1 MKKMLTPLTMKNL
14 PLYAMKNMLPLFA
27 TKRMTA
33 FAISTVMIGIATHA
47 ATFEKATTLTNGRYI
62 LVINENGTPKIATP
76 TLSGSTYGT
85 MPLIAAAAESAT
97 YPEVSPQSAALP
109 KSASSSQS
117 ADFHEPAVR
126 AQSATLPSLITA
138 DEAYAFTITVSGSTL
153 TIQDDE
159 SNYYGMAS
167 GHHLSIFMLYDA
179 ENDGCSYTYAINPST
194 AAVTLT
200 NLANPSCIL
209 CQTPSSKAAAP
220 SLPTQADSLS
230 LSTKSDSLN
239 LPSQYDS
246 SCLSAK
252 AGASDISAEAA
263 ASWNN
268 YLAPAQSPTTYNL
281 PTLYRQTDNAT
292 ITEIPADST
301 ADDPTDPADSSNRAP
316 VTYYNLQGQR
326 IPAPIPG
333 LYLRLQGTKVENAA
347 PASSGRRCRL
357 PRLATEDVCSWG
369 SVPRAIARGKGARGG
384 ACPAAMAG
392 NYFSSDDLNF

>member
-1 MKKMLTPLTMKNL
+1 ML
-14 PLYAMKNMLPLFA
+14 
-27 TKRMTA
+27 
-33 FAISTVMIGIATHA
+33 VGIVTNA

-167 GHHLSIFMLYDA
+167 GHHLTIFMLYDA
-179 ENDGCSYTYAINPST
+179 ENDGCSYTYALNPST

-209 CQTPSSKAAAP
+209 CQTPSSKTA
-220 SLPTQADSLS
+220 
-230 LSTKSDSLN
+230 
-239 LPSQYDS
+239 
-246 SCLSAK
+246 
-252 AGASDISAEAA
+252 ASDISAEAA

-281 PTLYRQTDNAT
+281 PTLYRQTDNAA
-292 ITEIPADST
+292 ITEIPADSAA
-301 ADDPTDPADSSNRAP
+301 ADAADSAADYANRAP

-326 IPAPIPG
+326 LPAPIPG
-333 LYLRLQGTKVENAA
+333 LYLRLQGTKVEKV
-347 PASSGRRCRL
+347 
-357 PRLATEDVCSWG
+357 AT
-369 SVPRAIARGKGARGG
+369 R
-384 ACPAAMAG
+384 
-392 NYFSSDDLNF
+392 

>member
-1 MKKMLTPLTMKNL
+1 
-14 PLYAMKNMLPLFA
+14 
-27 TKRMTA
+27 
-33 FAISTVMIGIATHA
+33 MIGIATHA

-85 MPLIAAAAESAT
+85 MPLIAAAAESAS
-97 YPEVSPQSAALP
+97 YPEVGPQSSALPESATIQLSADLPESAVRPQSAALP
-109 KSASSSQS
+109 A
-117 ADFHEPAVR
+117 
-126 AQSATLPSLITA
+126 LITA
-138 DEAYAFTITVSGSTL
+138 AETYAFTVTVNGSTL

-209 CQTPSSKAAAP
+209 CQTPSSKAASP
-220 SLPTQADSLS
+220 
-230 LSTKSDSLN
+230 N

-246 SCLSAK
+246 SSLSAK
-252 AGASDISAEAA
+252 ATASNISAEAA

-281 PTLYRQTDNAT
+281 PTLYRQTDNAA
-292 ITEIPADST
+292 ITEIPADSA

-333 LYLRLQGTKVENAA
+333 LYLRLKGTKVEKVAA
-347 PASSGRRCRL
+347 R
-357 PRLATEDVCSWG
+357 
-369 SVPRAIARGKGARGG
+369 
-384 ACPAAMAG
+384 
-392 NYFSSDDLNF
+392 

>member
-1 MKKMLTPLTMKNL
+1 MKNMTTL
-14 PLYAMKNMLPLFA
+14 SAMKNMLTPLA
-27 TKRMTA
+27 MKNMPILLTLKKMTTLPAMKRMTA
-33 FAISTVMIGIATHA
+33 FAISTMLVGIATHA
-47 ATFEKATTLTNGRYI
+47 ATFEKATTLTNGRYL

-85 MPLIAAAAESAT
+85 MPLIAATASAESAS
-97 YPEVSPQSAALP
+97 YPEVRPQSAALP
-109 KSASSSQS
+109 A
-117 ADFHEPAVR
+117 
-126 AQSATLPSLITA
+126 LITA

-333 LYLRLQGTKVENAA
+333 LYLRLQGTKVEKV
-347 PASSGRRCRL
+347 ASR
-357 PRLATEDVCSWG
+357 
-369 SVPRAIARGKGARGG
+369 
-384 ACPAAMAG
+384 
-392 NYFSSDDLNF
+392 

>member
-1 MKKMLTPLTMKNL
+1 ML
-14 PLYAMKNMLPLFA
+14 
-27 TKRMTA
+27 
-33 FAISTVMIGIATHA
+33 VGIATHA
-47 ATFEKATTLTNGRYI
+47 ATFEKATTLTNGRYL

-85 MPLIAAAAESAT
+85 MPLIAATASAESAS
-97 YPEVSPQSAALP
+97 YPEVRPQSAALP
-109 KSASSSQS
+109 A
-117 ADFHEPAVR
+117 
-126 AQSATLPSLITA
+126 LITA

-194 AAVTLT
+194 ATVTLT

-209 CQTPSSKAAAP
+209 CQIPSSKAAAP
-220 SLPTQADSLS
+220 NLPAQADSP
-230 LSTKSDSLN
+230 N
-239 LPSQYDS
+239 LPAQ
-246 SCLSAK
+246 A
-252 AGASDISAEAA
+252 AASDISAEAA

-281 PTLYRQTDNAT
+281 PTLYRQTDNAA
-292 ITEIPADST
+292 ITEIPADS
-301 ADDPTDPADSSNRAP
+301 AAADPTDPAESSNRAP

-333 LYLRLQGTKVENAA
+333 LYLRLQGTKVEKV
-347 PASSGRRCRL
+347 
-357 PRLATEDVCSWG
+357 AT
-369 SVPRAIARGKGARGG
+369 R
-384 ACPAAMAG
+384 
-392 NYFSSDDLNF
+392 

>member
-1 MKKMLTPLTMKNL
+1 MNNMLTQLTMKKMTTL
-14 PLYAMKNMLPLFA
+14 
-27 TKRMTA
+27 
-33 FAISTVMIGIATHA
+33 AISTVLVGITTNA

-85 MPLIAAAAESAT
+85 MPLIATASAESAS

-109 KSASSSQS
+109 A
-117 ADFHEPAVR
+117 
-126 AQSATLPSLITA
+126 LITA
-138 DEAYAFTITVSGSTL
+138 DEAYAFTITVSGATL
-153 TIQDDE
+153 TIQDDD

-209 CQTPSSKAAAP
+209 CQTPSSKAASP
-220 SLPTQADSLS
+220 
-230 LSTKSDSLN
+230 N

-246 SCLSAK
+246 SSLSAK
-252 AGASDISAEAA
+252 ATASNISAEAA

-281 PTLYRQTDNAT
+281 PTLYRQTDNAA
-292 ITEIPADST
+292 ITEIPADSA

-333 LYLRLQGTKVENAA
+333 LYLRLKGTKVEKVAA
-347 PASSGRRCRL
+347 R
-357 PRLATEDVCSWG
+357 
-369 SVPRAIARGKGARGG
+369 
-384 ACPAAMAG
+384 
-392 NYFSSDDLNF
+392 

>member
-1 MKKMLTPLTMKNL
+1 MLTQLTMKKMTTL
-14 PLYAMKNMLPLFA
+14 
-27 TKRMTA
+27 
-33 FAISTVMIGIATHA
+33 AISTVLVGITTHA

-76 TLSGSTYGT
+76 ILSGSTYGT
-85 MPLIAAAAESAT
+85 MPLIAAASAESAS

-109 KSASSSQS
+109 KSAVSPQS
-117 ADFHEPAVR
+117 AALPA
-126 AQSATLPSLITA
+126 SITA
-138 DEAYAFTITVSGSTL
+138 DEAYALTITVSGSTL

-209 CQTPSSKAAAP
+209 CQTPSSKAASP
-220 SLPTQADSLS
+220 SLPTQA
-230 LSTKSDSLN
+230 
-239 LPSQYDS
+239 
-246 SCLSAK
+246 A
-252 AGASDISAEAA
+252 AADISAEAA

-281 PTLYRQTDNAT
+281 PTLYRLTDNAA
-292 ITEIPADST
+292 ITEIPADSADNT
-301 ADDPTDPADSSNRAP
+301 AADPTDSADSSNCAP

-333 LYLRLQGTKVENAA
+333 LYLRLQGTKVEKV
-347 PASSGRRCRL
+347 ASH
-357 PRLATEDVCSWG
+357 
-369 SVPRAIARGKGARGG
+369 
-384 ACPAAMAG
+384 
-392 NYFSSDDLNF
+392 

>member
-1 MKKMLTPLTMKNL
+1 MKKLPLPAMNNLLTPLAMKKMTT
-14 PLYAMKNMLPLFA
+14 
-27 TKRMTA
+27 
-33 FAISTVMIGIATHA
+33 FAISTVLAGIATHA
-47 ATFEKATTLTNGRYI
+47 ATFEKATTLTNGHYI
-62 LVINENGTPKIATP
+62 LVINENGTQKIATP

-85 MPLIAAAAESAT
+85 MPLIAAAAAESAS
-97 YPEVSPQSAALP
+97 YPEVSPQSATLP
-109 KSASSSQS
+109 ESAVRSQS
-117 ADFHEPAVR
+117 AA
-126 AQSATLPSLITA
+126 LPSLITA
-138 DEAYAFTITVSGSTL
+138 DEAYAFTIIVSGSTL
-153 TIQDDE
+153 TIQDDD

-209 CQTPSSKAAAP
+209 CQTPSSK
-220 SLPTQADSLS
+220 
-230 LSTKSDSLN
+230 
-239 LPSQYDS
+239 
-246 SCLSAK
+246 
-252 AGASDISAEAA
+252 AA

-333 LYLRLQGTKVENAA
+333 LYLRLQGTKVEKV
-347 PASSGRRCRL
+347 ASR
-357 PRLATEDVCSWG
+357 
-369 SVPRAIARGKGARGG
+369 
-384 ACPAAMAG
+384 
-392 NYFSSDDLNF
+392 